1 MRKEQPVVSVAGRQD
16 RRRGDGRLGPASVCS
31 CAGIASWPAALRS
44 GHPQRPVGGDG
55 SALHRQVSFVLL
67 AFILVDSTLGC
78 DKKCNQVSSGE
89 REREREMRLDC
100 VILQKNIRCHSWRTA
115 ADYLLEIKVWHS
127 FGERFSPPISRVQK
141 VMSFFLHHFPPLP
154 AFVCVVPL
162 LCGARKDN
170 RLGVDVN
177 GRSFVPQSSNEFNS
191 SSLLLP
197 FHLLLHSHSF
207 RCVCVCVWWRE
218 KRREE
223 KGERERECL
232 NKSGGAVGRAAQT
245 SLPPPIG
252 SLDLLSFSFLFFSFL
267 FFIFLLLLRF
277 LFCQSHLFSFLLQV
291 WRNEELARVSLISS
305 PQLKASRPV
314 SSRCTPHFISPF
326 FFLFYKRTH

>member
-1 MRKEQPVVSVAGRQD
+1 
-16 RRRGDGRLGPASVCS
+16 
-31 CAGIASWPAALRS
+31 
-44 GHPQRPVGGDG
+44 
-55 SALHRQVSFVLL
+55 
-67 AFILVDSTLGC
+67 
-78 DKKCNQVSSGE
+78 
-89 REREREMRLDC
+89 MRLDC

-218 KRREE
+218 KRRER
-223 KGERERECL
+223 RERKRMFKQKRWC
-232 NKSGGAVGRAAQT
+232 GRESRANITPAT
-245 SLPPPIG
+245 HRV
-252 SLDLLSFSFLFFSFL
+252 LDLLSFSFSFL
-267 FFIFLLLLRF
+267 FF
-277 LFCQSHLFSFLLQV
+277 SLFSFFC
-291 WRNEELARVSLISS
+291 ASCFVSRTC
-305 PQLKASRPV
+305 SR
-314 SSRCTPHFISPF
+314 F
-326 FFLFYKRTH
+326 FFKFGAMKSWRAFH

>member
-1 MRKEQPVVSVAGRQD
+1 
-16 RRRGDGRLGPASVCS
+16 
-31 CAGIASWPAALRS
+31 
-44 GHPQRPVGGDG
+44 
-55 SALHRQVSFVLL
+55 
-67 AFILVDSTLGC
+67 
-78 DKKCNQVSSGE
+78 
-89 REREREMRLDC
+89 MRLDC

-218 KRREE
+218 KRRER
-223 KGERERECL
+223 RERKRMFKQKRWC
-232 NKSGGAVGRAAQT
+232 GRESRANITPAT
-245 SLPPPIG
+245 HRVPG
-252 SLDLLSFSFLFFSFL
+252 SSFFLFSFLFFS
-267 FFIFLLLLRF
+267 
-277 LFCQSHLFSFLLQV
+277 LFSFFFC
-291 WRNEELARVSLISS
+291 ASCFVSRTC
-305 PQLKASRPV
+305 SR
-314 SSRCTPHFISPF
+314 F
-326 FFLFYKRTH
+326 FFKFGAMKSWRAFH

>member
-78 DKKCNQVSSGE
+78 DKKCNQVSAGE

-252 SLDLLSFSFLFFSFL
+252 SLDLLSFSFLFYSFL
-267 FFIFLLLLRF
+267 YFPSSALLVLSVALVLVSSSSLAQWRVGARFIDFFSSVKSQSSRLIQVYAPLHFTFLLPF
-277 LFCQSHLFSFLLQV
+277 L
-291 WRNEELARVSLISS
+291 
-305 PQLKASRPV
+305 
-314 SSRCTPHFISPF
+314 
-326 FFLFYKRTH
+326 